1 MFMSAWCL
9 ADKRLFNLRPKF
21 STQVIS
27 FNLRCHAI
35 NTGTLAAI
43 LFFKQEMT
51 KNEKYRCWF
60 LINQHIEKRDFDS
73 IEQKAVQAFLKFIE
87 PNDYGNSIGLF
98 RFDIYVESKIN
109 FGRHADKIYTGC
121 AHLSTHVDKQYFEN
135 SDDDKKVK
143 LLLNA
148 AFVLLNYLAAR
159 VVLPKGFLADKL
171 SVDFKQFLNDSQLL
185 LPEHELK
192 EVIVKPFDTTKF
204 EFVIT
209 QTWEVKKD
217 TIHYDLND
225 IQDFVN
231 NHLSGQ
237 TFGQSVRKFDFGY
250 EIFDFKGDFAQF
262 RSQTAGLKRYGT
274 KYKNVLVVKQ
284 FDYRIIKDMNEG
296 QQLSLLKKE
305 ILEAI
310 EDTNKLTRKP
320 KDFDVRK
327 FYNTIDTVLTK
338 YTEKKN
344 SR

>member
-1 MFMSAWCL
+1 
-9 ADKRLFNLRPKF
+9 
-21 STQVIS
+21 
-27 FNLRCHAI
+27 
-35 NTGTLAAI
+35 
-43 LFFKQEMT
+43 MT
-51 KNEKYRCWF
+51 KNQKYKCWF
-60 LINQHIEKRDFDS
+60 LINQHIEKRDFGS
-73 IEQKAVQAFLKFIE
+73 IEQKAIQTFLKFIE
-87 PNDYGNSIGLF
+87 SFDYGDSIGLF
-98 RFDIYVESKIN
+98 RFDIYLESKIN

-121 AHLSTHVDKQYFEN
+121 AHLSAHVDKEYFEK

-148 AFVLLNYLAAR
+148 ALVLLTYLATR
-159 VVLPKGFLADKL
+159 VALPKGFSADKL
-171 SVDFKQFLNDSQLL
+171 SVDFRHFLNDNKLL
-185 LPEHELK
+185 LPEQELK

-204 EFVIT
+204 EFIIT

-225 IQDFVN
+225 IQDFIN

-250 EIFDFKGDFAQF
+250 EIFDFKGDFGQF
-262 RSQTAGLKRYGT
+262 HSQTAGLKRYGT
-274 KYKNVLVVKQ
+274 KYKNLLVVKQ
-284 FDYRIIKDMNEG
+284 FDYRVVKDLNEE
-296 QQLSLLKKE
+296 QQLNLLKKE

-310 EDTNKLTRKP
+310 NDTDKLTRKP

-327 FYNTIDTVLTK
+327 FHNSMNTALTK